1 MNYFTYSNS
10 LEKMIKV
17 QNQEQYMTAFRQRI
31 QEKLKA
37 IECRSEIVGDTIH
50 FKRIV
55 KNTTNSGM
63 NKVEAMKIMREG
75 SISIEKINSGKI
87 KIVWKVKLDAIL
99 VLSILIGIVIAVIA
113 GFASSRLIIS
123 MAIGVL
129 FSIITYF
136 SGCSVIKSKI
146 DELVE
151 TSV

>member
-1 MNYFTYSNS
+1 VN
-10 LEKMIKV
+10 
-17 QNQEQYMTAFRQRI
+17 
-31 QEKLKA
+31 
-37 IECRSEIVGDTIH
+37 
-50 FKRIV
+50 
-55 KNTTNSGM
+55 NTTNSGK
-63 NKVEAMKIMREG
+63 NKVEAMKILREG
-75 SISIEKINSGKI
+75 SISLEKINSGKI

-136 SGCSVIKSKI
+136 AGCSVIKSKI